1 MYADA
6 SSGRRAGRVRVP
18 NVEVMELSSTDLGLA
33 ARVQQLSKTYGTGES
48 TVHALDGVSV
58 GIRRSEFTAIMGP
71 SGSGKSTLMHIMAG
85 LDAPSSGRAWIGDT
99 DITGLSDL
107 ELTILRRR
115 RVGFVF
121 QAFNLVPT
129 LDALGNILLPFD
141 LDGRRPTA
149 LERARID
156 GLVERLG
163 LTSRLGHR
171 PHQLSG
177 GQQQRVAIAR
187 ALATA
192 PDLVFADEPTGNLDS
207 RSGREVLALL
217 AAATREHGQSIAM
230 VTHDPVAASHADRV
244 LFLGDGR
251 IVADK
256 PRQSAEEISAYMLA
270 SELSAGAPV
279 AAASAV
285 GHAVAEVTS

>member
-1 MYADA
+1 MEIT
-6 SSGRRAGRVRVP
+6 SS
-18 NVEVMELSSTDLGLA
+18 DLGLA
-33 ARVQQLSKTYGTGES
+33 ARVQNLTKYYGHGES
-48 TVHALDGVSV
+48 AVCALDGVSV
-58 GIRRSEFTAIMGP
+58 GIRRGEFTAIMGP

-85 LDAPSSGRAWIGDT
+85 LDAPSSGRAWIGNT
-99 DITGLSDL
+99 DVTGLSDL
-107 ELTILRRR
+107 ELTVLRRR

-121 QAFNLVPT
+121 QGFNLVPT
-129 LDALGNILLPFD
+129 LDALSNILLPFD
-141 LDGRRPTA
+141 LDGRRPTT

-156 GLVERLG
+156 GLIQTLG
-163 LTSRLGHR
+163 LASRLGHR
-171 PHQLSG
+171 PHELSG

-217 AAATREHGQSIAM
+217 ASASREHGQSIAM

-251 IVADK
+251 LVADK
-256 PRQSAEEISAYMLA
+256 PRQDAEEIAAYMLA
-270 SELSAGAPV
+270 TELGSV
-279 AAASAV
+279 DAASASK
-285 GHAVAEVTS
+285 AVSA